1 MKIFQETRNILNPS
15 DRIYTLAFKS
25 AIFSLS
31 FWAPANLD
39 ARRDKQQPVVVRVW
53 EDLKVGGDRCEIH
66 EPQFG
71 VWLCQLPGVAVE
83 QPGQVCHQAGSLRG
97 GARLKEKSPQGQ
109 DRVVLVAASSTS
121 STSVSRDRLGTAGP
135 GSSCHQ
141 GAVAGGMSTSTGR
154 NVA

>member
-31 FWAPANLD
+31 FWVPANLD
-39 ARRDKQQPVVVRVW
+39 ARRDKQQPVMVRVW

-83 QPGQVCHQAGSLRG
+83 QPGQVCHQAGSLGG

-109 DRVVLVAASSTS
+109 DRIVLVAASSTS
-121 STSVSRDRLGTAGP
+121 STSEQRETWNLLGLAPAATKGLWLE
-135 GSSCHQ
+135 G
-141 GAVAGGMSTSTGR
+141 
-154 NVA
+154 